1 MRRRRSERRNLP
13 CFNEFYFLFYNNRV
27 KVIPQNIKELLTP
40 VVLAYWIMGDG
51 SWTGY
56 DVKLHTNN
64 YTQKEVN
71 LLIESLNNKF
81 NFSSTINVGNL
92 KKSQFTIYIPSKDV
106 EKLKYLVLPYMLPSF
121 HKKLGI

>member
-1 MRRRRSERRNLP
+1 
-13 CFNEFYFLFYNNRV
+13 
-27 KVIPQNIKELLTP
+27 
-40 VVLAYWIMGDG
+40 MGDG